1 MIRRI
6 IRSIVCGILPCVGEE
21 EPWINEIDLDDDE
34 YQFIHRSKIDRDY
47 EGELRA
53 FRRAQEQVAVFTAL
67 VAGLIAG
74 VATFVFLAK
83 KLASVQN

>member
-1 MIRRI
+1 MLRRIRRF
-6 IRSIVCGILPCVGEE
+6 VGGILPCVGEE
-21 EPWINEIDLDDDE
+21 ESWINEIDLDDDE

-47 EGELRA
+47 ERELRA
-53 FRRAQEQVAVFTAL
+53 FRREQEEVAVFTAV

-83 KLASVQN
+83 KLASAQN